1 MVRAEDSKVA
11 SLSIVIPV
19 LDERDSIV
27 AVLEEV
33 QSLWAACALPKDLEV
48 IVVDDGSSD
57 GTGDA
62 ILAFSASVNLRVVT
76 LKRTFGQTHAL
87 NVGFRHSKGQVVVA
101 MDGDGQNDPA
111 DISVL
116 VERLVSEG
124 VDCVSGWRKDRLG
137 DAGPRVWI
145 SSVANRILKSASGT
159 RVHDFGCTLKAYRGD
174 VIRSLPLYGD
184 MHRLIPFQIEL
195 AGGSVSEQVVGHR
208 ERFGGTSKYTLFRTF
223 RVAQDIV
230 TAFFLRR
237 FLYRPMHLLGTM
249 GFASIFLASL
259 GIGASIFLKLFGIYD
274 FVETPILLASSVL
287 LMGGINI
294 LGIGL
299 LAELLARGFVAGG
312 ATALPHSVLAQTG
325 ILRQED

>member
-1 MVRAEDSKVA
+1 MG

-33 QSLWAACALPKDLEV
+33 QRLWSAGALPKDLEV
-48 IVVDDGSSD
+48 IVVDDGSGD
-57 GTGDA
+57 GTGEA
-62 ILAFSASVNLRVVT
+62 IFSFSARVNLHVVT

-87 NVGFRHSKGQVVVA
+87 NVGIRRSKGEVVVA

-111 DISVL
+111 DISAL
-116 VERLVSEG
+116 VERLEKEG
-124 VDCVSGWRKDRLG
+124 VDCVSGWRRDRLG
-137 DAGPRVWI
+137 DKGPRVWI
-145 SSVANRILKSASGT
+145 SAVANRILRAASGT

-208 ERFGGTSKYTLFRTF
+208 ERFAGRSKYTLLRTF

-249 GFASIFLASL
+249 GFVSIFVASL
-259 GIGASIFLKLFGIYD
+259 GIGASIFLKLFGMYD

-312 ATALPHSVLAQTG
+312 SSALPHSVLAQSG
-325 ILRQED
+325 NLRQEN